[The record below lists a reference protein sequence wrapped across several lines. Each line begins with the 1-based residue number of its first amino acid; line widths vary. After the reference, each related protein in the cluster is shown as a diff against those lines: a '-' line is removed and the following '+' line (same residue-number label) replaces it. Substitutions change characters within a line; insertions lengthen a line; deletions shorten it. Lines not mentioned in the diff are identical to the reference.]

1 MTLLLTSV
9 LAWDTRLFHIIFRW
23 NGARLRDRVMLAI
36 TRSGDGYV
44 WGVLGLALLLNGS
57 SEAMRCVATGAIA
70 FAIHLPVYKIVK
82 TLVSRPRPFETLA
95 GVKNLITV
103 PDRFSFP
110 SGHTAS
116 AFLMTTLC
124 ANFLPESSYVM
135 IPWSFLIA
143 ISRVYLGV
151 HFPLDVTAGAVWGI
165 IHARLGIWIFQLLS

>member
-1 MTLLLTSV
+1 MALLLTNV

-23 NGARLRDRVMLAI
+23 NGARLRDWVMLTI

-44 WGVLGLALLLNGS
+44 WGAMGLALLLNGS
-57 SEAMRCVATGAIA
+57 LDAMSCVAAGVIA
-70 FAIHLPVYKIVK
+70 FAIHLPIYKIVK
-82 TLVSRPRPFETLA
+82 TRVCRPRPFEALT

-110 SGHTAS
+110 SGHTAA

-124 ANFLPESSYVM
+124 VNFIPELTGVM

-143 ISRVYLGV
+143 LSRVYLGV
-151 HFPLDVTAGAVWGI
+151 HFPLDVAAGAVWGMA
-165 IHARLGIWIFQLLS
+165 HARLGIWIFQKLV